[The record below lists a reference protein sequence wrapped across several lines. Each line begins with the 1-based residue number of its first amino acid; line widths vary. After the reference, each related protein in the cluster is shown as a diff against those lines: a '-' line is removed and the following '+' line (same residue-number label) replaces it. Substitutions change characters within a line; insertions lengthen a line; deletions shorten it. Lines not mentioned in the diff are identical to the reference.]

1 MGGAQGPAA
10 RGRRVHR
17 PAAPSSR
24 TAAVAL
30 WPAGS
35 ASVEAAPGESAEAVG
50 LPRRA
55 FEIWDE
61 ATGSWSYVK
70 GSYEI
75 QVGRSI
81 TDRRISATINV

>member
-1 MGGAQGPAA
+1 
-10 RGRRVHR
+10 
-17 PAAPSSR
+17 
-24 TAAVAL
+24 
-30 WPAGS
+30 
-35 ASVEAAPGESAEAVG
+35 VE

-61 ATGSWSYVK
+61 KTNSWSSVK

-81 TDRRISATINV
+81 TDRRLTATINV